1 MKTLIGFSL
10 CVYVYVCTSALPWL
24 CLSVYVTVYLFL
36 AEARNRLGTKR
47 QRTGRFGKS
56 KYELR
61 PHCFFSVFTLRLF
74 CLPTCVC
81 LTSLPEAQGQ
91 KMGSDPLKLG
101 LQMVMNH
108 HTDAGA
114 KAGPGSLQESKCS
127 S

>member
-1 MKTLIGFSL
+1 MISGERQPADSSPLTPENRGARKRAAEG
-10 CVYVYVCTSALPWL
+10 
-24 CLSVYVTVYLFL
+24 